1 MNQFDETAALIGNE
15 PRLVAV
21 VTRPAAGQFRR
32 DDFGV
37 ILLGAGLVHHVGPN
51 RLMTRVA
58 RMLAGLGLTC
68 IRFDHRGIG
77 DSAAQASAKP
87 FEVTAVEETIEV
99 MDWFQRTEGLDS
111 FAVVGICSGAE
122 TAMKAALA
130 DDRVAGIVMINGG
143 GQGAGS
149 DWDTYEYVRGEAGHY
164 LQRSLFNRDSWY
176 RALTGRIQYRRL
188 LGVLLTQIINKLV
201 PKKAIKEAA
210 SSTAEEIESLIAR
223 GVLLLWVQSEKDFS
237 RRYFETMFG
246 GDAGRLASFANVRIE
261 VIEPFFRPLH
271 LRVPEKS

>member
-111 FAVVGICSGAE
+111 FAAVD
-122 TAMKAALA
+122 LA
-130 DDRVAGIVMINGG
+130 VRRQRHLFNHRDRHRHHVG
-143 GQGAGS
+143 GQSLAGPIAQLEAQRIGPV
-149 DWDTYEYVRGEAGHY
+149 DVR
-164 LQRSLFNRDSWY
+164 
-176 RALTGRIQYRRL
+176 
-188 LGVLLTQIINKLV
+188 
-201 PKKAIKEAA
+201 
-210 SSTAEEIESLIAR
+210 
-223 GVLLLWVQSEKDFS
+223 
-237 RRYFETMFG
+237 
-246 GDAGRLASFANVRIE
+246 
-261 VIEPFFRPLH
+261 
-271 LRVPEKS
+271 